1 MYFQIL
7 LEYFQTHKLQMCILT
22 LGRMLLYFVEIIVL
36 SMLASSVVI
45 AARNPD
51 QNFLKKTKW
60 FIFAFVCTSLLW
72 FLVESYNS
80 YIIPSIQE
88 FVRDKIV
95 QSSLDVNKKYEPSG
109 IGSKINNMSRI
120 PNLVYLQMISLSFY
134 IFPFF
139 FTFLFLIF
147 YFFRYGVEIGL
158 IFMSMVILASIIFG
172 YWFIHNI
179 KVSMTRY
186 DEELTLSNSFDDILL
201 NTENILNENLKEVI
215 TDDFQQKQSILSDK
229 IQRELMVINAWK
241 QTLDALIMITM
252 GGIIWVGYSLYKRN
266 KMPLVL
272 FTSLITLIIFVINKI
287 ISLINRIGD
296 LPYIIGSIQQ
306 THKELEPA
314 PSTQGS
320 RKNFI
325 ENFDINIDNVWYG
338 YDDDKYILKGVN
350 MKIPPNTTHLIRGNS
365 GSGKTTLCKCLMGY
379 FKPQKG
385 NIFIDKVPINEID
398 ILYLRNNITF
408 MLQNGFLFDTTGQ
421 DNISRDPEIIQRLH
435 SMPIYPKIK
444 DILERKTGKLGSK
457 LSGGERQIVLLMR
470 ALFRPCRL
478 LILDEPTSNIDEHNK
493 IIVLDIIKE
502 LCKTKTVVCITHDS
516 DLERYFDNVYYLND
530 GVIKNT
536 PPKNNSS

>member
-1 MYFQIL
+1 MKTLIFVNNKMYFQIL

-215 TDDFQQKQSILSDK
+215 TDVRQ
-229 IQRELMVINAWK
+229 
-241 QTLDALIMITM
+241 
-252 GGIIWVGYSLYKRN
+252 
-266 KMPLVL
+266 
-272 FTSLITLIIFVINKI
+272 
-287 ISLINRIGD
+287 
-296 LPYIIGSIQQ
+296 
-306 THKELEPA
+306 
-314 PSTQGS
+314 
-320 RKNFI
+320 
-325 ENFDINIDNVWYG
+325 
-338 YDDDKYILKGVN
+338 
-350 MKIPPNTTHLIRGNS
+350 
-365 GSGKTTLCKCLMGY
+365 
-379 FKPQKG
+379 
-385 NIFIDKVPINEID
+385 
-398 ILYLRNNITF
+398 
-408 MLQNGFLFDTTGQ
+408 DTT
-421 DNISRDPEIIQRLH
+421 
-435 SMPIYPKIK
+435 
-444 DILERKTGKLGSK
+444 
-457 LSGGERQIVLLMR
+457 
-470 ALFRPCRL
+470 
-478 LILDEPTSNIDEHNK
+478 
-493 IIVLDIIKE
+493 
-502 LCKTKTVVCITHDS
+502 
-516 DLERYFDNVYYLND
+516 
-530 GVIKNT
+530 
-536 PPKNNSS
+536 